1 MTRGIVVA
9 EVLIPGGYRMTETD
23 AVRVLQRPEIRARSA
38 IRARSV
44 VKRDGG
50 DDSAGLASQGR

>member
-1 MTRGIVVA
+1 VVA